1 MLWMDLARSVVSK
14 IILDGRITQWLFI
27 EESLSILRKGATR
40 LATHD
45 CIKVESGLEQ
55 MGAVN
60 FVISSNLSNKLQ
72 MSRLDDQTDSFNFVS
87 QETLTNL

>member
-1 MLWMDLARSVVSK
+1 MDLARSVVSK

-27 EESLSILRKGATR
+27 EESLNILWKGATSF
-40 LATHD
+40 ANQD
-45 CIKVESGLEQ
+45 CIKVKSGLEQ

-60 FVISSNLSNKLQ
+60 FMISSNLSNKLQ